1 MNGMTAKIFRKA
13 GTLPVD
19 SDVDTL
25 GPSSAHRSI
34 HLHPGYVALVVVGG
48 MLGTL
53 ARYGIEEAVPSVSG
67 WPLPTLCV
75 NLVGAFALGA
85 LLEGLGRRGQDAGR
99 RRIIRL
105 VAGTGFMGAFTTYST
120 LALEAGLFIETNR
133 IPTMLLYL
141 SLTIIGG
148 VLATALGIWAA
159 GRHHRIAVTRAKNT
173 RLGPQMEGDLP

>member
-1 MNGMTAKIFRKA
+1 MNGPTAKIFHKA
-13 GTLPVD
+13 ATLPVD

-25 GPSSAHRSI
+25 GPSSARQPI
-34 HLHPGYVALVVVGG
+34 HLHPGYVALVIMGG

-53 ARYGIEEAVPSVSG
+53 ARYGIEEAMPSVGG

-85 LLEGLGRRGQDAGR
+85 LLEGLVRRGQDAGR

-105 VAGTGFMGAFTTYST
+105 VAGTGFIGAFTTYST
-120 LALEAGLFIETNR
+120 FALEAVLFLETNR

-141 SLTIIGG
+141 SVTIIGG
-148 VLATALGIWAA
+148 VLATALGIWTA
-159 GRHHRIAVTRAKNT
+159 GRHHRMAVTRAKST
-173 RLGPQMEGDLP
+173 RLGPQMDGDQP